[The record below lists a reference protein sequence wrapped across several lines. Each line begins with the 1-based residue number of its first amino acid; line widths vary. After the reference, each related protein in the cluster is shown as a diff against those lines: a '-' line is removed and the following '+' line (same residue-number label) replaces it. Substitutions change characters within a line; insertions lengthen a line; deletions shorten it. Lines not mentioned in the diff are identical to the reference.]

1 MLIWDN
7 HRVTIIVASVLVLAI
22 LMVMAVFLATWLY
35 ALITFVGLLLVIV
48 GERVSGSR
56 KIQYMGILLAVIGIV
71 GLTVRDVNS
80 LIELGIIVAAVGG
93 ILLFFVENPRP
104 RSRSIS

>member
-7 HRVTIIVASVLVLAI
+7 HKATIIVALVLVLAV
-22 LMVMAVFLATWLY
+22 LMVMAVFLAPWLY
-35 ALITFVGLLLVIV
+35 GPITLAGLLLVIV